1 MSKRTQVAALTGL
14 LGGAAAIIGT
24 VLPWL
29 SLSVPG
35 GSDPTSGGQTSSIN
49 GVLVSSG
56 FILAFAAGIAIAAG
70 WLWAASE
77 PRKGA
82 VVLGVL
88 GFSVAT
94 YCVWMVVTKDEALGF
109 GGFGGE
115 ATLEPGIYVTLVGA
129 AVGLLAALA
138 AVWPARAA
146 AEERGEGE
154 LAPTAAQ

>member
-1 MSKRTQVAALTGL
+1 MSKRTQVAALVGL
-14 LGGAAAIIGT
+14 LGGAAAIVGT

-35 GSDPTSGGQTSSIN
+35 GSDPTSGGQASSIN

-70 WLWAASE
+70 WLWAGTE

-94 YCVWMVVTKDEALGF
+94 HLQDPDARLRQDVVELLGVSGDPGALPLVEPLLKDR
-109 GGFGGE
+109 
-115 ATLEPGIYVTLVGA
+115 EPQV
-129 AVGLLAALA
+129 
-138 AVWPARAA
+138 ARAA
-146 AEERGEGE
+146 ERAVAR
-154 LAPTAAQ
+154 LRNR